1 MALEN
6 ITRTFLSGWVQ
17 THALMG
23 LPVEYMPFMTVNE
36 RLDILPDE
44 QPSITQMPFMG
55 CYMIGNGG
63 HKNTVGADNI
73 PLTDPRQHS
82 ALHGYP
88 YKAMPFVLRELSAD
102 LTAAERQ
109 KYALRKIVNIKGDSY
124 VAYYAKRINRTGLRV
139 RLKQHVYENGAIV
152 LEEDYVPDNSV
163 LNPEPM
169 PLTEE
174 GINVLDGR
182 YVVSSA
188 EITLHLNRAE
198 IDDILNAAKIMYDD
212 ERYGII
218 SEVQLLTGVDRTVSV
233 STPGQGSFNFNEF
246 IGAMVINHLNT
257 NYPLVYANEFVN
269 INFEVGSSEP
279 LFKLTVAN
287 TEP

>member
-17 THALMG
+17 THTLMG

-36 RLDILPDE
+36 RLEILQNELPNNT
-44 QPSITQMPFMG
+44 QTPSLSF
-55 CYMIGNGG
+55 YMIGNGG
-63 HKNTVGADNI
+63 HQNTVGADNI

-82 ALHGYP
+82 ALDGYP
-88 YKAMPFVLRELSAD
+88 YNALPFVLRELSAD

-109 KYALRKIVNIKGDSY
+109 KYCLRKIVNIKGDSY
-124 VAYYAKRINRTGLRV
+124 IAYYGKRIDKTGLRV
-139 RLKQHVYENGAIV
+139 RLKQQVYENGAII

-169 PLTEE
+169 PLTES

-182 YVVSSA
+182 YVVSSSRV
-188 EITLHLNRAE
+188 ELHLNRNE
-198 IDDILNAAKIMYDD
+198 IDDILNAARIIFDD

-218 SEVQLLTGVDRTVSV
+218 SEVQLVTSVDKTVNV
-233 STPGQGSFNFNEF
+233 STPGQGSFNFNEV

-257 NYPLVYANEFVN
+257 YYPLVHSNEFVN

-279 LFKLTVAN
+279 LFKLTVSN
-287 TEP
+287 NEP